1 MELFQRQPGVKLYR
15 QWIGTN
21 FIVAFAYDYG
31 TVELVEFGI
40 TIAKIATS
48 DTDHAVKAIGQ
59 HIKTHKSGFHD
70 LTSDEWQAII
80 SGVPAQPKLELTQKT
95 MF

>member
-1 MELFQRQPGVKLYR
+1 MELFQRQPGVAMYS

-21 FIVAFAYDYG
+21 FIVAFAYDD
-31 TVELVEFGI
+31 TIELTEFGI
-40 TIAKIATS
+40 PFAKIPTGN
-48 DTDHAVKAIGQ
+48 TDHAIKAIGQ
-59 HIKTHKSGFHD
+59 YIKTHKSGFHD

-80 SGVPAQPKLELTQKT
+80 SGVSMQPKVELAQKA

>member
-1 MELFQRQPGVKLYR
+1 MELFQRQPGAKLYS

-21 FIVAFAYDYG
+21 FIVAYAYDYG

-40 TIAKIATS
+40 TFAKITTS
-48 DTDHAVKAIGQ
+48 DIDHAVKAIGQ
-59 HIKTHKSGFHD
+59 YIKTHKSGFRD

-80 SGVPAQPKLELTQKT
+80 SGAPAQPKLELTQKA